1 MRDLAIPRQ
10 MPAMTPAA
18 IGMVRALEQAN
29 AEREQVDLAVDHV
42 LHGGLY
48 TRTVL
53 IPAGVLLTGALI
65 KVPTTLVIDGDATVF
80 NGREIRWT
88 GRNVVPASAGR
99 KVAFVA
105 HADTWLSMIFATE
118 AKTREDAERE
128 FTDEWEMLA
137 SHKSEFNSVLITG
150 E

>member
-1 MRDLAIPRQ
+1 
-10 MPAMTPAA
+10 MTQAA
-18 IGMVRALEQAN
+18 IDMVRALERAN
-29 AEREQVDLAVDHV
+29 AEREQVELAVDHV

-65 KVPTTLVIDGDATVF
+65 KVPTTLVIDGDVTVF

-105 HADTWLSMIFATE
+105 HADTMLSMIFATE
-118 AKTREDAERE
+118 ATTVEDAERE